1 MCMSCQEFRKR
12 TCRYP
17 RPLKTVIGNETAHG
31 LGDLS
36 STAEDPEEVSVGMR
50 ICLHLD
56 CCDEPAIPP
65 LNWMETVKSTT
76 CWVSCFCA
84 PTHTLPPLHR
94 CCSFSLGKSIRMSN
108 RASQSGMSVCLSEIH
123 FLTNVGKSSWQFV
136 TWL

>member
-1 MCMSCQEFRKR
+1 MSCQEFRKR
-12 TCRYP
+12 ICRYP

-50 ICLHLD
+50 ICPHLD
-56 CCDEPAIPP
+56 CCGEPAIPP

-94 CCSFSLGKSIRMSN
+94 CYSFSLGKSIGLSK
-108 RASQSGMSVCLSEIH
+108 RASQSGMSSLS
-123 FLTNVGKSSWQFV
+123 
-136 TWL
+136 